1 MRGAL
6 AEQLSVTLQHSID
19 GVLGRIASV
28 EGQQHLN
35 LSNNTALSGEV
46 QVTCWRAVVM
56 SLLNARAAA
65 HIVSC
70 SCWVKQLNKFKRN

>member
-46 QVTCWRAVVM
+46 QVRCWRWLCRYLMPA
-56 SLLNARAAA
+56 LLLILYLAAA
-65 HIVSC
+65 GS
-70 SCWVKQLNKFKRN
+70 NN

>member
-1 MRGAL
+1 M
-6 AEQLSVTLQHSID
+6 SVTLQHSID

-46 QVTCWRAVVM
+46 QVRCWWWLYRYLMPA
-56 SLLNARAAA
+56 LLLMLCLAAA
-65 HIVSC
+65 GS
-70 SCWVKQLNKFKRN
+70 NN